1 MQFPLQ
7 FIRSLIQTSTA
18 IRCYVSTHSSPQA
31 VCGSLRCYLVS
42 CISVYT
48 VIFQLMR
55 LLLSLYFSLHSC
67 SFLFVVQQQITQ
79 SFTKV
84 YALAYAQPRSSN
96 SSASPYVL
104 GFNAYIAR
112 PFGHS
117 SYIEQT
123 QSDILTCTLFLG

>member
-79 SFTKV
+79 SLIKA
-84 YALAYAQPRSSN
+84 YALAYAQSRSSN
-96 SSASPYVL
+96 SSSSASPHVL
-104 GFNAYIAR
+104 GLNAYIAR

-117 SYIEQT
+117 S
-123 QSDILTCTLFLG
+123 